1 MSYLKTTNFSL
12 EVAKGNVTKHGLI
25 TKFGFNSDVDTGST
39 PEDIWNTGGAYV
51 APTTARVHAIVS
63 SSANDTSAGT
73 GARTVLL
80 FGVDATYTRITETVT
95 LNGTTPVNT
104 VNSWLHIHLI
114 QCRTVGS
121 GGVNAGTIT
130 ATAATDAT
138 VTISVEASQGQSASS
153 VYLVP
158 LGYTAYIMRLR
169 SRMNCATASS
179 AATVGLYTI
188 PFGLSLQ
195 LKTQMGINNSGSSF
209 VELDY
214 TDSAPFIVPEKSW
227 IRLRCTSVTNNNTSV
242 EAEYDLI
249 VVQD

>member
-1 MSYLKTTNFSL
+1 MSYIKTTNFSL
-12 EVAKGNVTKHGLI
+12 EVAKGNVPKHGLI
-25 TKFGFNSDVDTGST
+25 TKFGHNNDIDTGST

-51 APTTARVHAIVS
+51 APTAARVHAIVS
-63 SSANDTSAGT
+63 TSVNDTSAGT

-80 FGVDATYTRITETVT
+80 YGVDATYARITETVT

-104 VNSWLHIHLI
+104 VSSYLHIHLI
-114 QCRTVGS
+114 QVRTVGS
-121 GGVNAGTIT
+121 GGVNAGLIT

-138 VTISVEASQGQSASS
+138 VTCSVAVGEGQSESS

-158 LGYTAYIMRLR
+158 LGYTAYIMRIR
-169 SRMNCATASS
+169 SRMNTATANS

-188 PFGLSLQ
+188 PFGFSMQ

-214 TDSAPFIVPEKSW
+214 SSSAPFIVPEKSW

-249 VVQD
+249 LVQD